1 MFRRRLFQ
9 GVLLTGLVLSAL
21 AVFGQENDEPN
32 PIKWTIKAQPSNSF
46 ANWNLFTLELRAN
59 IDRGWHLYSTEKV
72 EGGPSP
78 TRITLVPGQGFEI
91 AGEIDC
97 PATRSAYDPNFQV
110 TTEFYEGEAAFNI
123 PIKLTAA
130 TVAEKIRVQVRYQTC
145 TPTICLPP
153 KLLELEARLEGE
165 ETKSNDFPDKPRVM
179 PPDLQIRTVTDGS
192 LPEDKSVAKAA
203 TGTTVN
209 DFDFVDFTGKARR
222 FSEFRGHVVL
232 LDFWA
237 SWCSPCLADIPQLK
251 NVFQKYHT
259 QGFEII
265 GMDSETL
272 GQKDIDAEF
281 AKDAQKKAREI
292 VSTRGVTWTQ
302 ATAESSLPVAVG
314 SFGIESLPA
323 KILIDRNGKIVARIK
338 DVANLEELLPGL
350 LKPIN

>member
-1 MFRRRLFQ
+1 MFRRRFFQ

-46 ANWNLFTLELRAN
+46 SKWNLFTLELRAA

-78 TRITLVPGQGFEI
+78 TRISLVSGQGFEI
-91 AGEIDC
+91 AGEIDS
-97 PATRSAYDPNFQV
+97 PAPRSAYDPNFQV
-110 TTEFYEGEAAFNI
+110 ATEFYEGEVAFTI

-153 KLLELEARLEGE
+153 KLLELEARLTGE
-165 ETKSNDFPDKPRVM
+165 ETNANAGSKDKP
-179 PPDLQIRTVTDGS
+179 VTN
-192 LPEDKSVAKAA
+192 KSGA
-203 TGTTVN
+203 TGTTVA

-222 FSEFRGHVVL
+222 FSEFRGRVVL

-237 SWCSPCLADIPQLK
+237 SWCGPCLADIPQLK
-251 NVFQKYHT
+251 NAFQKYHA

-281 AKDAQKKAREI
+281 AKDAQMKAREI
-292 VSTRGVTWTQ
+292 VSTRAVSWTQ

-323 KILIDRNGKIVARIK
+323 KILIDRNGQIVARIK
-338 DVANLEELLPGL
+338 SVADLDELLPSL
-350 LKPIN
+350 LKPAN

>member
-1 MFRRRLFQ
+1 MRLFHQ
-9 GVLLTGLVLSAL
+9 RLVQLVLLTLVIFSAL
-21 AVFGQENDEPN
+21 PACAQETDEPN
-32 PIKWTIKAQPSNSF
+32 PIKWSVKAHASDSF
-46 ANWNLFTLELRAN
+46 AKWNLFTLELRAA

-78 TRITLVPGQGFEI
+78 TRISLVTGQSFEI
-91 AGEIDC
+91 AGEIDS
-97 PATRSAYDPNFQV
+97 PAPRSAYDPNFQV
-110 TTEFYEGEAAFNI
+110 ATEYYESEVAFTI

-130 TVAEKIRVQVRYQTC
+130 TVADKIRVQVRYQTC

-153 KLLELEARLEGE
+153 KLLELEARLNGE
-165 ETKSNDFPDKPRVM
+165 ETKSKSAAEDKP
-179 PPDLQIRTVTDGS
+179 VTSKPGA
-192 LPEDKSVAKAA
+192 PGTSVA
-203 TGTTVN
+203 
-209 DFDFVDFTGKARR
+209 DFDFIDFTGKSRR
-222 FSEFRGHVVL
+222 FSEFRGRVVL

-251 NVFQKYHT
+251 NAYQKYHA

-281 AKDAQKKAREI
+281 AKDAQLKAREI
-292 VSTRGVTWTQ
+292 VSTRAVSWTQ

-323 KILIDRNGKIVARIK
+323 KILIDRNGQIVARVK
-338 DVANLEELLPGL
+338 DVANLDELLPAL
-350 LKPIN
+350 LKAAN